1 MSLGPDF
8 AARPTPR
15 PRALQQLVPRL
26 KIARVMSLPEDS
38 FGQLV
43 LSVERNPLFRR
54 FFLTDDPGKKLFSYQ
69 RYPRTGLTSGFLE
82 LRDEAS
88 PASGDADIQSLL
100 EEKKDLIAL
109 CQRIGRSNF
118 ETYFLYAE
126 RAAAPETIA
135 RACGLT
141 VEESKRLLDL
151 TTEIGIRAEFFSSP
165 STSPENYSAFT
176 RIAHIEKD
184 GDGFSIRYTSLR
196 YGRGRYAI
204 HYDKLDALKKDPS
217 LTPSDRQALAKLV
230 QSMELVNARRSTMNQ
245 ILEAVLNHQKDFL
258 ATGKEET
265 LKDLTQDRLAAQLGL
280 HPSTV
285 CRAISAKAL
294 LAPWNQELPLKDFLG
309 RGSIHGVLAQLGRI
323 LETEESL
330 YRAGKIKEPFR
341 DPELAAR
348 LKKEKG
354 ITLAVRTISKY
365 RSLAGIPNIYAR
377 AKSYTQKLNG

>member
-1 MSLGPDF
+1 
-8 AARPTPR
+8 
-15 PRALQQLVPRL
+15 
-26 KIARVMSLPEDS
+26 
-38 FGQLV
+38 
-43 LSVERNPLFRR
+43 
-54 FFLTDDPGKKLFSYQ
+54 
-69 RYPRTGLTSGFLE
+69 
-82 LRDEAS
+82 
-88 PASGDADIQSLL
+88 
-100 EEKKDLIAL
+100 
-109 CQRIGRSNF
+109 
-118 ETYFLYAE
+118 
-126 RAAAPETIA
+126 
-135 RACGLT
+135 
-141 VEESKRLLDL
+141 
-151 TTEIGIRAEFFSSP
+151 
-165 STSPENYSAFT
+165 
-176 RIAHIEKD
+176 
-184 GDGFSIRYTSLR
+184 LR

-245 ILEAVLNHQKDFL
+245 ILESVLNHQKDFL

-365 RSLAGIPNIYAR
+365 RSLAGIPNIYVR